1 MPQKNVASSMV
12 LLSPDCLGPSE
23 SQSEGGFCN
32 KESFFQAEED
42 TVWGF
47 YIHSL
52 SISGSPF
59 SQGFVC

>member
-1 MPQKNVASSMV
+1 MA
-12 LLSPDCLGPSE
+12 LLSPDCLGLSE
-23 SQSEGGFCN
+23 SQSEGGFFS

-42 TVWGF
+42 TAWGF

-52 SISGSPF
+52 SISVSPF

>member
-1 MPQKNVASSMV
+1 MA
-12 LLSPDCLGPSE
+12 LLSTACLGPSE
-23 SQSEGGFCN
+23 NGFCN

-42 TVWGF
+42 TAWGF

-59 SQGFVC
+59 SQGFVS